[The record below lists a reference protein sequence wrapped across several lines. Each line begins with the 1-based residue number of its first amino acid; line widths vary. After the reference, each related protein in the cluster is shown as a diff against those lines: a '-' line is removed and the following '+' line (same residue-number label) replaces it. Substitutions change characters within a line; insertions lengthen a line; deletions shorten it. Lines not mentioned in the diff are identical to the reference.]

1 MINKQNPTA
10 LLAFIRHG
18 EKNSDGTLTSNGFE
32 QARNRGLGT
41 ESLNGNI
48 ILFHSGVGRVKDTVR
63 TAAAHLQLNETSSE
77 RLEFSEH
84 IVDYVAPGLHFLVA
98 PNNKG
103 SYHDVWENIEH
114 SSEAIDNRMRDYLR
128 LCDKSP
134 EPGVWLSPKQ
144 MAQNVALMI
153 GVEVRFANMT
163 ASPVTFVN
171 GTHEPIIMSF
181 LHYFLHDFNP
191 GDADTVCELGGSVDY
206 AEGFELFVQN
216 KDNYHSIVTLR
227 FRDIERSVDLDAV
240 RAFAYC

>member
-1 MINKQNPTA
+1 MNETQNPTA
-10 LLAFIRHG
+10 LLTFLRHG
-18 EKNSDGTLTSNGFE
+18 EKDNEGKLTQQGFE
-32 QARNRGLGT
+32 QARIRGLKLPNLSGD
-41 ESLNGNI
+41 I

-63 TAAAHLQLNETSSE
+63 TSAAHLQLDEKSE
-77 RLEFSEH
+77 DRLELGEH
-84 IVDYVAPGLHFLVA
+84 IVDYVAPGLHFLTV
-98 PNNKG
+98 PSNKG
-103 SYHDVWENIEH
+103 SYHDVWENTEH
-114 SSEAIDNRMRDYLR
+114 SADAINNRMRNYLH
-128 LCDKSP
+128 LGDISP

-163 ASPVTFVN
+163 ASQVTFVN

-191 GDADTVCELGGSVDY
+191 GDADTVSEVGGSVDY

-216 KDNYHSIVTLR
+216 KDNHHSIVTLH

-240 RAFAYC
+240 RAFAYS